1 MSERKNIV
9 LVLGH
14 PDGSK
19 AHLCHALADQYRA
32 GAEAAGHHVTT
43 VDLGTLDF
51 PLLRDRTE
59 WEKQPAPAAL
69 LPAQKAILDANHL
82 VIIYPLWLGGMP
94 ALLKGFLEQVLR
106 PSLMPKGNDLSEW
119 SKLLKG
125 CSARIVVT
133 MGMPGIAYRLYFR
146 AHTLKALKRN
156 ILAFSGVGP
165 IRSTI
170 FGMVEGASE
179 RRRASW
185 LSLMHKLGREA
196 R

>member
-1 MSERKNIV
+1 MAERKNIV
-9 LVLGH
+9 IVLGH

-19 AHLCHALADQYRA
+19 AHLCHALAGEYRA
-32 GAEAAGHHVTT
+32 GAEAAGHLVTT
-43 VDLGTLDF
+43 VDLGTLEF
-51 PLLRDRTE
+51 PLLRSQHD
-59 WEKQPAPAAL
+59 WEKEATPDAL
-69 LPAQKAILDANHL
+69 VPAQKAILDAHHL

-106 PSLMPKGNDLSEW
+106 PSLIPTGNNFSEW
-119 SKLLKG
+119 RKLLRG

-156 ILAFSGVGP
+156 ILAFTGVGP

-179 RRRASW
+179 KRRTGW
-185 LSLMHKLGREA
+185 LAQMRKLGRAA

>member
-1 MSERKNIV
+1 MASETHIV
-9 LVLGH
+9 LVIGH
-14 PDGSK
+14 PDSSK
-19 AHLCHALADQYRA
+19 PHLCHALAEQYRA
-32 GAEAAGHHVTT
+32 GAEEAGHRVTT

-51 PLLRDRTE
+51 PMLRNRDD
-59 WEKQPAPAAL
+59 WEKEPSPAAL
-69 LPAQKAILDANHL
+69 IPAQKAILDASHL

-106 PSLMPKGNDLSEW
+106 PSLMPKGNDLSAW

-133 MGMPGIAYRLYFR
+133 MGMPGIAYRVFFR

-179 RRRASW
+179 KRRAGW